1 MPSPNL
7 FSVLSIG
14 HSFTGPLATRSMP
27 RRTVVW
33 QLCLTAALFGGVSAT
48 PSLAQVESPAVGFNI
63 QELSPGDG
71 ENSQLTFKAPGYQCA
86 VKHQAVST
94 ALTSTSLVDTA
105 ASWLNDTYNGANGP
119 HYVEIVKVGTSSSH
133 AAVGT
138 RRDIVDTVESSRSLL
153 LSSPWPTGL
162 ASPVT
167 YRIIK
172 HWTIRELFGATK
184 QDGTASSISGTA
196 LVDATAQWTADQ
208 FNGENGPHFVE
219 ITKVGGSVTHPMVGT
234 RREVVDTDE
243 VTRTI
248 IVNEDW
254 PRITTGIVNYRIV
267 RHMAVRSNTSGN
279 LRTGSPLSAD
289 SFQLWDGDHYETY
302 YYQTVGIGGIGWR
315 KAGDQFTD
323 AGDTVIQMGQG
334 IIFRRGETTPLSL
347 VVRGVVKDNITPIQ
361 VEPGFNFLAN
371 PYAFPMTLASSSLHT
386 GNVNTGIGSGSLI
399 TADQV
404 LVWNGSYYDTYYY
417 QASGLGGVGW
427 RKVGDLFADASSTP
441 IPAGSSII
449 LRRLASRSFEWK
461 IPAHPTQN

>member
-1 MPSPNL
+1 MNQT
-7 FSVLSIG
+7 I
-14 HSFTGPLATRSMP
+14 FTYI
-27 RRTVVW
+27 V
-33 QLCLTAALFGGVSAT
+33 ALFATVSSVT
-48 PSLAQVESPAVGFNI
+48 LGQVESPAVGFSI
-63 QELSPGDG
+63 LDLSAGDG

-86 VKHQAVST
+86 IMHQAIST
-94 ALTSTSLVDTA
+94 SLTSTSLVDTA
-105 ASWLNDTYNGANGP
+105 ASWRDDTYNGLNGP
-119 HYVEIVKVGTSSSH
+119 HYVEIVKVGTSSTH

-138 RRDIVDTVESSRSLL
+138 RREIVDSVESTRSLL
-153 LSSPWPTGL
+153 LSEPWPSGL
-162 ASPVT
+162 TSPVN
-167 YRIIK
+167 YRIVK

-184 QDGTASSISGTA
+184 EVGIASSISGTD

-219 ITKVGGSVTHPMVGT
+219 ITKVGASLTDPIVGT
-234 RREVVDTDE
+234 RREIIDTDE
-243 VTRTI
+243 VSRTL
-248 IVNEDW
+248 IVNEPW
-254 PRITTGIVNYRIV
+254 PSITTGTVTYRIV

-323 AGDTVIQMGQG
+323 AGDTVIEMGQG

-347 VVRGVVKDNITPIQ
+347 VVRGVVKDGVTPLK

-371 PYAFPMTLASSSLHT
+371 PYAFPMTLASSALHT
-386 GNVNTGIGSGSLI
+386 GNTSTGIASGSLI
-399 TADQV
+399 TADQI
-404 LVWNGSYYDTYYY
+404 LVWNGAYYDTYYY

-427 RKVGDLFADASSTP
+427 RKVGDLVADASTTS

-449 LRRLASRSFEWK
+449 LRRLASSPFEWK
-461 IPAHPTQN
+461 VPAHPTQN